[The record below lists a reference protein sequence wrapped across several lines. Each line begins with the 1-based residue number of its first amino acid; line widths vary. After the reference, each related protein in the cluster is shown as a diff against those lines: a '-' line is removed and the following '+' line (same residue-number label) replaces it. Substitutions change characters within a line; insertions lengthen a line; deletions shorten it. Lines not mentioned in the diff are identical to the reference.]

1 MKQTDDGRRRDEVV
15 VVIRDTGKA
24 EKTEKYF
31 LLKNKKK

>member
-1 MKQTDDGRRRDEVV
+1 MKQTDDGRRRDEV